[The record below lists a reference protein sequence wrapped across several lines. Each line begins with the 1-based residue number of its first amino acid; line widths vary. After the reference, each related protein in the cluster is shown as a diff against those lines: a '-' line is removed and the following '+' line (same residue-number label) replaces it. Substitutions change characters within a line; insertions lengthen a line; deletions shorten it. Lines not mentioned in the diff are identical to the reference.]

1 MSSAGALPGVVRV
14 GTLSTTSPFLVGAQG
29 VAIVPDPPE
38 PTNVLEGEDRYGCPH
53 LDSGLSSWHSS
64 STWGGAGV
72 PTAGSSV
79 VLPSNK
85 RVVVTQTIAFA
96 LGKITIPV
104 GSELI
109 IGENAAGIELRTTG
123 IEVLGQLTVGSET
136 CRIET
141 RVTITLLGSRP
152 ANAVASPPSP
162 AIKGIVVDGVLSLH
176 GKRYYQTWSRLEE
189 TVVPGDTSLSLGRPV
204 NWEPGQQIVL
214 VTSAMHDARGHH
226 QNEVLTV
233 ASVSDSGWGGSTV
246 EVTEPVQ
253 YRHTANQYYQVEVGL
268 LTRTI
273 LIQGSATDSE
283 PTDLDPGNCL
293 FESCGEDYH
302 LYQVPQTCT
311 NKELTGYGGHVQ
323 VRMAGVGY
331 VEGVE
336 LYRMGQTN
344 VLGRY
349 PMHFHMLE
357 ACPTCYFR
365 DSSVHRSY
373 YRCISIHGTHNATIS
388 ENVAYDVIGFCYY
401 LEDGVEQYN
410 TLSYNLAAHVHTM
423 GPDVATGCWGQTIE
437 PYNQSSSMILPA
449 DVTASGFY
457 ITNIRNFIVGNA
469 ASGVCIFA
477 NYEIVRTHDRAS
489 GHSNSHELSLL
500 CAPRAGR
507 ASRSQALDGRSAS
520 TRTLTT

>member
-1 MSSAGALPGVVRV
+1 MRASLAVPRLLAASIALLGLFRS
-14 GTLSTTSPFLVGAQG
+14 LLLVGAQG
-29 VAIVPDPPE
+29 VAVLPDPPE
-38 PTNVLEGEDRYGCPH
+38 PSNILEGGDRYDCPH

-64 STWGGAGV
+64 STWGGSGV
-72 PTAGSSV
+72 PTAGSNV
-79 VLPSNK
+79 VLPTNT
-85 RVVVTQTIAFA
+85 RVLISQTIAFA

-109 IGENAAGIELRTTG
+109 IGENAAGIELTTTG

-141 RVTITLLGSRP
+141 KVTITLVGSRP
-152 ANAVASPPSP
+152 GNAVASPPPP
-162 AIKGIVVDGVLSLH
+162 ATKGIVVDGVLSLH
-176 GKRYYQTWSRLEE
+176 GKRYYQTWSRLED
-189 TVVPGDTSLSLGRPV
+189 TVLPGVTSLPLQRTV

-233 ASVSDSGWGGSTV
+233 ASVSDNAWGGSTI
-246 EVTEPVQ
+246 EVTSPVQ

-273 LIQGSATDSE
+273 LIQGLAADSE
-283 PTDLDPGNCL
+283 PTDPDPGNCL
-293 FESCGEDYH
+293 FDSCGEWYH

-311 NKELTGYGGHVQ
+311 TKELTGYGGHVQ
-323 VRMAGVGY
+323 VRLSGVGH

-357 ACPTCYFR
+357 ACPSCYFR

-373 YRCISIHGTHNATIS
+373 YRCISIHGTHNSTVS

-401 LEDGVEQYN
+401 LEDGVEQFN
-410 TLSYNLAAHVHTM
+410 TLSYNLVAHVHTM
-423 GPDVATGCWGQTIE
+423 GPDVASGCWGQTIE

-457 ITNIRNFIVGNA
+457 ITNIRNYIVGNA
-469 ASGVCIFA
+469 ASGVRTFVKDARTIAPPGIRA
-477 NYEIVRTHDRAS
+477 N
-489 GHSNSHELSLL
+489 
-500 CAPRAGR
+500 
-507 ASRSQALDGRSAS
+507 
-520 TRTLTT
+520 